1 VQEGARRSSCKTLC
15 EQNALKILICEQH
28 SESSFGKQFVSHHCC
43 LQQQNESSFV
53 ATISLPSKCGVANVS
68 QFKLL

>member
-1 VQEGARRSSCKTLC
+1 MKAVL
-15 EQNALKILICEQH
+15 
-28 SESSFGKQFVSHHCC
+28 ESSLLATICC

-68 QFKLL
+68 QFKLYELNLIEGHLLEGG